1 MIGQTISHYRILE
14 RLGSGGMGIVYK
26 AEDIKLNRFVALKVL
41 PDVVAHDPHTLE
53 RFRREAKAASALN
66 HANICTIHEI
76 DEQSG
81 QTFMVMEFLDGLTLK
96 HRIGGRP
103 LEIET
108 MLSLGVEIADAL
120 DAAHSAGIV
129 HRDIKP
135 GNIFVTK
142 RGHAKILDFGLAKV
156 TPNRGAAIGASQST
170 VESSAEHLTSPG
182 SAVGTIAYMSPEQAR
197 AKELDTRTDLFS
209 FGAVLYEMATG
220 QLPFQGESTAVI
232 FEAILNRIPTA
243 PRRLNPNLPQKL
255 EEIIHKALEKDRD
268 LRYQHASD
276 IRADLQRLKRDTENG
291 LRPSVR
297 PGIAALAQKVQGA
310 RKKKLWTVLVTAVFL
325 LVAAL
330 MIIGIRYS
338 RSRSSRVLSE
348 KDTVVLADFENK
360 TDDPVFGD
368 ALKQALAVELGQ
380 SPFLNVLSDQ
390 KVSETL
396 RMMGHPASERITAE
410 VGREVCLRTGSKAL
424 LGGTISSLGSH
435 YLIAL
440 RAAACETGET
450 LAQAKGEVTRK
461 EDVLKTLSRASST
474 LRKKLGESLL
484 PKFDAPLEEA
494 TTSSLDA
501 LKAYSLGVK
510 THRKEGD
517 AAALPFFQHAIELD
531 PNFAMAHRFLSVI
544 YDGLEESG
552 KAAHSAAT
560 AFALREHVTE
570 RERLAIE
577 SQYYLIATGELAKAE
592 HAFDLYAQTYPRDPK
607 AHSELGFTRWLLGNR
622 DRGLPEYREAL
633 RLDPDNVR
641 NYANVAGSLITMGR
655 FAEAQQVLEQAQAR
669 KLDDELIWVN
679 LYSVAFAQRDSAKM
693 HRIVESAG
701 GRSGLE
707 DTLLGMQSDT
717 EAYFGRLKRS
727 REFMTR
733 AQQLARTNGDNE
745 TASGYLLSAA
755 LREVE
760 AGNSDNARRNV
771 TQALTMSSGRSV
783 RTLSA
788 MALARMGDVGQAG
801 IIADD
806 LEKQF
811 PSDTL
816 INNFWLPTIRAA
828 MALNRGD
835 APRALEL
842 SEATSA
848 YELAPNTYLLAP
860 YLRGQA
866 YLETR
871 RGNEAVVEFQ
881 KMINNPG
888 VVDNF
893 ILGALAHLGLGRA
906 YTMQGDTDKAKVA
919 YQDFLTLWKDADPDI
934 PILKQ
939 AKGEYAK
946 LQ

>member
-1 MIGQTISHYRILE
+1 
-14 RLGSGGMGIVYK
+14 MGIVYK

-76 DEQSG
+76 DEQNG

-156 TPNRGAAIGASQST
+156 TPNRGVATGASQST

-220 QLPFQGESTAVI
+220 QLPFKGESTALI

-255 EEIIHKALEKDRD
+255 EEIIYKALEKDRN

-276 IRADLQRLKRDTENG
+276 IRTDLQRLKRDTENG
-291 LRPSVR
+291 LRPSVW
-297 PGIAALAQKVQGA
+297 PGISALAQKVPGA
-310 RKKKLWTVLVTAVFL
+310 RKKKLWTLLVPAVFL

-330 MIIGIRYS
+330 MIIGIRS
-338 RSRSSRVLSE
+338 RSRSSKLLTE

-380 SPFLNVLSDQ
+380 SPFLNVLSDP
-390 KVSETL
+390 KISETL

-424 LGGTISSLGSH
+424 LGGTISSLGSD

-440 RAAACETGET
+440 SAAACETGET
-450 LAQAKGEVTRK
+450 LAQEKGEVTRK

-510 THRKEGD
+510 THSKEGD
-517 AAALPFFQHAIELD
+517 AAALPFFEHAIELD
-531 PNFAMAHRFLSVI
+531 PNFAMAHRFLSVV
-544 YDGLEESG
+544 YDGLDESA
-552 KAAHSAAT
+552 KAAQSAAT
-560 AFALREHVTE
+560 AFTLREHVTE

-577 SQYYLIATGELAKAE
+577 SHYYLIATGELAKAE
-592 HAFDLYAQTYPRDPK
+592 HAFELYAQTYPRDSK
-607 AHSELGFTRWLLGNR
+607 AHSGLGFTRWLLGNY
-622 DRGLPEYREAL
+622 DRSLPEYREAL
-633 RLDPDNVR
+633 RLDPDDVR
-641 NYANVAGSLITMGR
+641 HYANVAGGLINMGR
-655 FAEAQQVLEQAQAR
+655 FAEAQEVLQQAQAR

-679 LYSVAFAQRDSAKM
+679 LYSVAFAHGDSAQM
-693 HRIVESAG
+693 HHLVESAG
-701 GRSGLE
+701 GRFGL
-707 DTLLGMQSDT
+707 DDVLLGMQSDT
-717 EAYFGRLKRS
+717 EAYFGRLLKRS
-727 REFMTR
+727 REFMAR
-733 AQQLARTNGDNE
+733 AQQFARTNGDNE

-760 AGNSDNARRNV
+760 AGDSDNARRNV

-828 MALNRGD
+828 MALNRRD
-835 APRALEL
+835 APRALEF

-848 YELAPNTYLLAP
+848 YELAPNTYLLGP

-871 RGNEAVVEFQ
+871 RGNEAVAEFQ
-881 KMINNPG
+881 KMIDNPG

-906 YTMQGDTDKAKVA
+906 YTMQGDTEKAKAA
-919 YQDFLTLWKDADPDI
+919 YRDFLTLWKDADPDI

-939 AKGEYAK
+939 AKTEYAK
-946 LQ
+946 LR